1 VGVPRLGSALAAQ
14 AATLSDLIGQRYFS
28 HAGSGVQ
35 AV

>member
-1 VGVPRLGSALAAQ
+1 LAAQ

-28 HAGSGVQ
+28 HAGSGIQ